1 MNNLPKTNILRL
13 TIEIA
18 VFVAV
23 VVADAYGLVPLTQ
36 TLFLVPLIWIM
47 LRLSGERWS
56 EIGLARPENFGW
68 AIAVGVLAGVLM
80 EFFAVYVTTP
90 LISGFFGTEP
100 NYSEFKEI
108 RGNLILLFIFLG
120 LSGSDGQLRRSPR
133 PSSAQSRLS
142 GERG

>member
-23 VVADAYGLVPLTQ
+23 VVADAYGLVPITQ

-56 EIGLARPENFGW
+56 RLDSRDRTIS
-68 AIAVGVLAGVLM
+68 VG
-80 EFFAVYVTTP
+80 
-90 LISGFFGTEP
+90 
-100 NYSEFKEI
+100 
-108 RGNLILLFIFLG
+108 
-120 LSGSDGQLRRSPR
+120 
-133 PSSAQSRLS
+133 QSRSAFWLAC
-142 GERG
+142 